1 MPRPE
6 FLFDFASPN
15 AYLAHKVIPQIE
27 QRTGAKFEY
36 TPVLLGG
43 IFKAT
48 GNQSPVMAFAGI
60 KNKPEYERLEMLRFI
75 RRHRL
80 TKFEMN
86 PHFPV
91 NTLTLMRIAIA
102 AKNAGVL
109 PVYVD
114 AAFHHMWEAGRKMDD
129 SDVIRAALGESGLD
143 ADALMAAAQTPDV
156 KQALMHNTESAVARG
171 AFGIPTFFVGDEI
184 FFGKNTLADVEAEI
198 ARQR

>member
-1 MPRPE
+1 MARPE

-27 QRTGAKFEY
+27 QRTAAKFEY

-109 PVYVD
+109 PAYVD

-156 KQALMHNTESAVARG
+156 KQALIHNTESAVARG